1 MSRNAYSRA
10 GRRRPLSAAR
20 SKYGR
25 RRCSTVM
32 PRRRSVWAR
41 PFAPEGPVRKVE
53 RRSSSRSRPG
63 ADNAPHSATSTRT
76 VTPPMTTARSPRR
89 MEPEPRR
96 LRVEALPSLGIARH
110 AAEHVVIQARDQGC
124 ELGPACGVEPSL
136 HGVFR
141 RGLRRVESQQVPT
154 VEGGH
159 GGGGTLGQGFSES
172 SAGAE
177 ALRLPQMPRGAPRGS
192 RFGGRRDD
200 GLTRSERAPHNPG
213 HVSEYGEQQ
222 ERQGGEEQI
231 VARGR
236 RDPQGLE
243 PLEEPVPRFGQAVP
257 GATGLGPAALSKL
270 EDDPQLI
277 ATGVALGLRGTDA

>member
-1 MSRNAYSRA
+1 
-10 GRRRPLSAAR
+10 
-20 SKYGR
+20 
-25 RRCSTVM
+25 
-32 PRRRSVWAR
+32 
-41 PFAPEGPVRKVE
+41 
-53 RRSSSRSRPG
+53 
-63 ADNAPHSATSTRT
+63 
-76 VTPPMTTARSPRR
+76 
-89 MEPEPRR
+89 
-96 LRVEALPSLGIARH
+96 
-110 AAEHVVIQARDQGC
+110 
-124 ELGPACGVEPSL
+124 LGPACGVEPSL

-154 VEGGH
+154 VEVEH
-159 GGGGTLGQGFSES
+159 GGEETMGQGFSES

-213 HVSEYGEQQ
+213 HVSENGEQQ

-243 PLEEPVPRFGQAVP
+243 PLEEPVPLLGQPEPGAAGLAPPVLSSLEHGPQRSAQRVRLDPLRNDAHARAAAMPRWRPRPSVPPGSGSSTAACTATERP
-257 GATGLGPAALSKL
+257 GATTNAGMMKKMSAKTTKIPVAKPAASVRPSLPNAKSSAS
-270 EDDPQLI
+270 DR
-277 ATGVALGLRGTDA
+277 LGSLPR